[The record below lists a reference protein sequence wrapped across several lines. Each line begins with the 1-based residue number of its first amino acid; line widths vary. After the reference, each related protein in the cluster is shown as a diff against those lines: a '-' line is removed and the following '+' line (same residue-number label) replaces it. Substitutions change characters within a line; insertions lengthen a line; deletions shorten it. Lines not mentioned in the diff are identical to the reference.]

1 MGRRSRKRGH
11 RLYAATVIIL
21 GIAILVLTVVVF
33 FYIQSIE
40 IKGNEYTKDEEILE
54 VLQEDSWS
62 VNSLYVLGRYLK
74 KDYKMPKSL
83 SSTQVKL
90 TAPWALKVTVKEKPI
105 VGCVYE
111 DEKYVYF
118 DKEGLVVYKST
129 ELLEDTSQ
137 VEGLEVTK
145 TTRYEK
151 LKCKDTKLFEAALKL
166 VVELKNYELT
176 PDRIVSKN
184 GQLYLRFDKLHVALG
199 TIVTAD
205 KTAQIKPIIEKLE
218 GQSGTVHL
226 EYYENES
233 STVTFKPGEYP
244 TEN

>member
-1 MGRRSRKRGH
+1 MRKRSRKIGH

-33 FYIQSIE
+33 FYIQSITIE
-40 IKGNEYTKDEEILE
+40 GNEYTKDEEILE

-62 VNSLYVLGRYLK
+62 VNSVYMMGKYLK

-83 SSTQVKL
+83 SSFQLKL
-90 TAPWALKVTVKEKPI
+90 TAPWAIKVTVKEKPI

-118 DKEGLVVYKST
+118 DKEGLVVYKSS
-129 ELLEDTSQ
+129 ELQEGTPQ
-137 VEGLEVTK
+137 VEGLEVTR
-145 TTRYEK
+145 TTRFK
-151 LKCKDTKLFEAALKL
+151 TLGCKDEKIFEAALKL

-184 GQLYLRFDKLHVALG
+184 DQLYLRFDKIHVALG

-205 KTAQIKPIIEKLE
+205 KTAQIKPILEKI
-218 GQSGTVHL
+218 GDQSGTVHL
-226 EYYENES
+226 EYYENEG